1 MTLPMN
7 FVTPSVSLQ
16 SSLFLDPHPAF
27 GLVPLK
33 EGTVQ
38 GIQNTQKKN
47 IK

>member
-1 MTLPMN
+1 MRVEREDGSLTPTL
-7 FVTPSVSLQ
+7 S
-16 SSLFLDPHPAF
+16 LDPHPAF